1 MLRVDLP
8 RYGWRTLHS
17 HFLDWMITTEPVVV
31 DALIKRINNQLTF
44 DHWMLA
50 IHEHRLLDC
59 RVVIS
64 EDDQVSVGI
73 GVPLSSGSAMFL
85 FTVGGAE
92 VGIDLA
98 WVKASSSVRLDAELD
113 AILGEVTG

>member
-17 HFLDWMITTEPVVV
+17 HFIDWLISTEPVVV
-31 DALIKRINNQLTF
+31 DAVIKRIDNQLAF

-50 IHEHRLLDC
+50 IHQHRLLDC

-73 GVPLSSGSAMFL
+73 GVPMTSGAAWL
-85 FTVGGAE
+85 FFSIDGAD

-98 WVKASSSVRLDAELD
+98 WVKASSAMRLEAELD